1 METRDMGQAG
11 AGVGACATT
20 PEPAPGISKAA
31 DGFRHVSGRIPVYVY
46 AEDPVLQA
54 GVASQIRRRPEI
66 LVVDEGELDSAAVA
80 VVVADLI
87 DDSTVTV
94 IRAIQRNGCPRVIV
108 VAGHLDDASVL
119 MAVEAGACG
128 FLRRREA
135 TPERMVGVLQSVAD
149 GNGTMPPDMLGRF
162 LGLIREMQTDVLA
175 PRGLTLAGLTD
186 REIQVL
192 RMVAEGLDTAE
203 IADRLCYS
211 ERTVKNIVHGVTARL
226 HLRNRSHAVAYA
238 MRHGLI

>member
-1 METRDMGQAG
+1 MQTREVGQDA
-11 AGVGACATT
+11 AATY
-20 PEPAPGISKAA
+20 A
-31 DGFRHVSGRIPVYVY
+31 SGRIPIYVY

-54 GVASQIRRRPEI
+54 GVASQIRRRPEL
-66 LVVDEGELDSAAVA
+66 LVVEDTEIDSAAVA
-80 VVVADLI
+80 VVVSDVI
-87 DDSTVTV
+87 DNSTVTV

-108 VAGHLDDASVL
+108 VAGHLDDTSVL
-119 MAVEAGACG
+119 MAVEGGACG

-135 TPERMVGVLQSVAD
+135 TPERMVGVLQSVAE

-211 ERTVKNIVHGVTARL
+211 GRTVKNIVHGITARL